1 MKTCACCKTEQPF
14 ENYSKDNHRKS
25 GLSPYCRTCSSVKS
39 KVTKSKNKERVIRG
53 RKLYYIE
60 NFDKIKAYRDSKA
73 EIRREYDRK
82 RREEKDEQLKA
93 HRRSPEYRKR
103 INDRRKE
110 RLKTD
115 PHFKLLNRMQIR
127 IYHAIKTGIKSA
139 GTIKLIGCSIE
150 YLKIHLEELFLPGM
164 TWDNYGL
171 WHVDHKK
178 PCASFELSIPQQ
190 QFECFNFKN
199 LQPLWARDN
208 MSKKDKIL

>member
-1 MKTCACCKTEQPF
+1 MKICACCKGQFPF
-14 ENYSKDNHRKS
+14 ENFSKDKGRKT
-25 GLSPYCRTCSSVKS
+25 GLNPYCRKCLSIKS
-39 KVTKSKNKERVIRG
+39 KATKVKNKARVTLG

-60 NFDKIKAYRDSKA
+60 NFEKIKAYRDSRV
-73 EIRREYDRK
+73 EERREYDRK
-82 RREEKDEQLKA
+82 RREEKAEQLKA

-110 RLKTD
+110 RLKSD
-115 PHFKLLNRMQIR
+115 PHFRLLNRMQIR

-139 GTIKLIGCSIE
+139 STKKLIGCSIE
-150 YLKIHLEELFLPGM
+150 DLKIHLENLFLPGM

-178 PCASFELSIPQQ
+178 PCASFDLSIPKQ
-190 QFECFNFKN
+190 QFECFNYRN
-199 LQPLWARDN
+199 LQPLWAKDN